1 MVEPSVGAG
10 SLDGIQRTRFL
21 DHEDPGLVALGIHA
35 ILTQLAFGNVPA
47 LTAEREAVFDGAN
60 GVRQSQRIVSV
71 GLEDMKGQALG
82 GLLADAGKTNQLSNQ
97 A

>member
-1 MVEPSVGAG
+1 
-10 SLDGIQRTRFL
+10 
-21 DHEDPGLVALGIHA
+21 
-35 ILTQLAFGNVPA
+35 

-60 GVRQSQRIVSV
+60 GVRQSQGIVPV

-82 GLLADAGKTNQLSNQ
+82 GLLADARKTNQLSNQ